1 MLPLTCQVGIVNPLF
16 DFGVFNNDDCILG
29 EKQLP

>member
-1 MLPLTCQVGIVNPLF
+1 MLSLTCQIGIVNPLF